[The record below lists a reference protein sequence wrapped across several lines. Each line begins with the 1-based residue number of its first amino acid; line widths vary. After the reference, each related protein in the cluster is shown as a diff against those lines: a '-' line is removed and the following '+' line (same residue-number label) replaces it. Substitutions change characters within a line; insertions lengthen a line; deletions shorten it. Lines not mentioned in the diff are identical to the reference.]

1 MREVSE
7 LVWLYREVE
16 EMEDFLKQFKDKIK
30 KLEQKDPAVRWWGH
44 SSLGNEKD
52 VL

>member
-16 EMEDFLKQFKDKIK
+16 EMEDFLKQFRDKIK
-30 KLEQKDPAVRWWGH
+30 KLEQKDPAVKSRGH